1 MMRTMKCMKLDFTK
15 SMGMVKFL
23 AFFLLVAGA
32 AVAFSAD
39 ATPSFAALYMIFGVI
54 CVCSNNFFQTGS
66 AEISTLVLPVTAANR
81 VFGRYLYGII
91 FVTVS
96 ALAGFLITMVTMI
109 LRKYPADA
117 QTAEVALIMAY
128 LGVGYMVVAFQFA
141 FLYLTRMK
149 NAQIL
154 SLVRMVPAFVMF
166 FGLNALTDKIRENA
180 DSGIS
185 LKLLQDIITWCLE
198 HSIWFSTMLIAAGL
212 VVILICAVISW
223 VSEKKRY

>member
-1 MMRTMKCMKLDFTK
+1 MMRTMKCMKLDFMK

-23 AFFLLVAGA
+23 TLFLLLAGGT
-32 AVAFSAD
+32 VAFSAD
-39 ATPSFAALYMIFGVI
+39 ATPSFAALYMIFGVV
-54 CVCSNNFFQTGS
+54 CVCSNNFFMTGG

-109 LRKYPADA
+109 LRKYQADA
-117 QTAEVALIMAY
+117 RTAEIALIMAY
-128 LGVGYMVVAFQFA
+128 LGVGYMVIAFQFA

-198 HSIWFSTMLIAAGL
+198 HSIWFSAMLIAAGL